1 MKKKC
6 KSCKSKKM
14 EELNQ
19 FDTNEKTNPLVYVL
33 LILYTILAGYGL
45 VTLINDISNFITQL
59 F

>member
-14 EELNQ
+14 GELNQ
-19 FDTNEKTNPLVYVL
+19 FDTNEKTHPLVYIL

-45 VTLINDISNFITQL
+45 VKLINDISNFITQA

>member
-6 KSCKSKKM
+6 KSCKSKNL

-19 FDTNEKTNPLVYVL
+19 FDTKEKTHPLVYIL